1 MKKLLLTA
9 GIAIL
14 ATACK
19 EKIPVYTVQQRTLN
33 EAVYASGE
41 IMPQAYY
48 FLKSNSAD
56 LLLQVKVKEGDA
68 VNRDQVLAVLGTPSQ
83 LTQSDILHRQ
93 VALAGRNAEEG
104 SATLNE
110 LKERIE
116 QARQKYEADN
126 LNAARYTDLAKDK
139 AVAEKD
145 AEQTR
150 LEAANSLHT
159 YRSLQQQYLAQK
171 NALADKLLQTREQ
184 LAANNQVREG
194 KVLKSPVDGSVFK
207 VYLKEGELAPLNDPV
222 MMIGLPGKFKLEL
235 LVDERDISKIKTGQK
250 VYFETDVYAGKQ
262 FAATINKIIPV
273 LQKES
278 RSFQVEAAVLD
289 SNAFYPQSSVEANII
304 IRENIRAL
312 MIPADYLLKGDS
324 VYLQQGK
331 EWRKTHITTHTKSG
345 EWVEITG
352 GLQAGDIIAKKE

>member
-1 MKKLLLTA
+1 MRKLLLTA

-48 FLKSNSAD
+48 FLKFNSAD

-93 VALAGRNAEEG
+93 VALAGSNAEDG

-139 AVAEKD
+139 AVSEKD

-150 LEAANSLHT
+150 LEAANSLHA

-171 NALADKLLQTREQ
+171 NALAL
-184 LAANNQVREG
+184 G
-194 KVLKSPVDGSVFK
+194 CGHCFIVF
-207 VYLKEGELAPLNDPV
+207 
-222 MMIGLPGKFKLEL
+222 M
-235 LVDERDISKIKTGQK
+235 
-250 VYFETDVYAGKQ
+250 
-262 FAATINKIIPV
+262 
-273 LQKES
+273 
-278 RSFQVEAAVLD
+278 
-289 SNAFYPQSSVEANII
+289 
-304 IRENIRAL
+304 
-312 MIPADYLLKGDS
+312 
-324 VYLQQGK
+324 
-331 EWRKTHITTHTKSG
+331 
-345 EWVEITG
+345 TG
-352 GLQAGDIIAKKE
+352 GFPINILNAIKAVPEVCAIYCATANPVEVIVADTGSGRGILGVIDGVKSKGIETESDVEVRKEMLRKFGYKL